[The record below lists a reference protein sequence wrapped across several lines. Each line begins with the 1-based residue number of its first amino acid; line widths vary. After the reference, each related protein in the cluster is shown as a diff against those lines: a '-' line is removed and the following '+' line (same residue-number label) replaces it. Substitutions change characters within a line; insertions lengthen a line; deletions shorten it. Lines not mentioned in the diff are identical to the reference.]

1 MHKLKRFTLPV
12 LVLLLSGALFR
23 DVVESYIEKA
33 VRLVLPTPA
42 LASTILDATTDSL
55 ELVTTTTAALDV
67 VVSFVEYTASAAT
80 PSASESA
87 ITTATT
93 TTILAAPGASTQRQV
108 KRLTIRNTSTTATN
122 TLTLQKDVSGTN
134 YTSWKASL
142 GPGETLAMD
151 SEGELH
157 IYGSDGLEKIPGT
170 ASIDGLTLSV
180 LKVGATSEAAG
191 LWQAIDKDTGFPGA
205 ASRGTPGLNGVAT
218 NCSVVGTAGSGGAL
232 SNGSHQLP
240 DPASGSYYLTAMS
253 AGLSVAGMFSLNDI
267 IFYNTGLV
275 VTTTTAQ
282 SITTPTLPNRDLDGS
297 NLGDGW
303 MAGILVTTAT
313 TNASAVTNTTMSYT
327 DSDGNAGNTATISS
341 FPATAVAGAF
351 IPFQLAA
358 GDRGVRSIES
368 VTLGT
373 SYVTGAISVVIYR
386 PIAYVPSPVA
396 NIGGTLTIVN
406 AVPTGVKLWNGT
418 CTWPMYLASATT
430 ATTVNAA
437 INLVVR

>member
-1 MHKLKRFTLPV
+1 MRNRTTLILTL
-12 LVLLLSGALFR
+12 LVTLLTGALFK
-23 DVVESYIEKA
+23 DVIERYVEKA
-33 VRLVLPTPA
+33 MRLVLPAPA
-42 LASTILDATTDSL
+42 MASTILSATTESL

-67 VVSFVEYTASAAT
+67 VISYIEYTASAAT
-80 PSASESA
+80 PAAAQTA

-108 KRLTIRNTSTTATN
+108 KRMTIRNTSATSTN

-142 GPGETLAMD
+142 GPGETLSMD

-157 IYGSDGLEKIPGT
+157 TYGSDGLEKVPGT
-170 ASIDGLTLSV
+170 ASIDGLTLTF
-180 LKVGATSEAAG
+180 LKVGATTEAIG
-191 LWQAIDKDTGFPGA
+191 LWQALDKDTGFPGA
-205 ASRGTPGLNGVAT
+205 ASRGTPGVNGVAT
-218 NCSVVGTAGSGGAL
+218 DCSVVGTAGSGGAL
-232 SNGSHQLP
+232 STGSHQLP
-240 DPASGSYYLTAMS
+240 NPASGNYYLTAMS
-253 AGLSVAGMFSLNDI
+253 AGMSVAGMFSLNDI
-267 IFYNTGLV
+267 IWYNTGLN

-282 SITTPTLPNRDLDGS
+282 AITTPTLPNRDLDGS

-303 MAGILVTTAT
+303 LAGILVTTAT

-327 DSDGNAGNTATISS
+327 DSDGNAGNTATIAS

-373 SYVTGAISVVIYR
+373 SYVTGAISIVLYR
-386 PIAYVPSPVA
+386 PIAYVPSPVV
-396 NIGGTLTIVN
+396 NVGGTLSIVN
-406 AVPTGVKLWNGT
+406 AIPTGVKLWNGT
-418 CTWPMYLASATT
+418 CTWPLYLASATT
-430 ATTVNAA
+430 ANTVNAA
-437 INLVVR
+437 VNLVVR